1 MGAECLAYP
10 RLGYYRSGTGDR
22 LGICRSCVPESPENL
37 VEGLADEYQRRDCPS
52 VLVQSAD
59 GLLSAR
65 IYEALAVIC
74 SCQQAGA
81 VCESLSASVI
91 GGLLFIYC
99 MIRMKIFTDEELSGL
114 PFGSALSKLKKRRE
128 KHGR

>member
-1 MGAECLAYP
+1 MGAECLVGP

-37 VEGLADEYQRRDCPS
+37 VEGLADEYRRRDCPS
-52 VLVQSAD
+52 MLVQPAD

-74 SCQQAGA
+74 SCQQGR
-81 VCESLSASVI
+81 S
-91 GGLLFIYC
+91 C
-99 MIRMKIFTDEELSGL
+99 M
-114 PFGSALSKLKKRRE
+114 
-128 KHGR
+128 